1 MGIRI
6 DEDTLNRMQDLAFYL
21 APVLIGVGTGALG
34 GHFVR
39 ALAKTPLLQTGAVA
53 LVQTV
58 VGMLGIHRPIAGS
71 FETIQ
76 QSTLGSVVS
85 MMVSQIA
92 VGVIIYGE
100 GALAIN
106 AGLMMGTA
114 LTLPTVASLIVVPA
128 VLGTVAALGLGKAI
142 DCACDREWI
151 VKV

>member
-1 MGIRI
+1 
-6 DEDTLNRMQDLAFYL
+6 
-21 APVLIGVGTGALG
+21 
-34 GHFVR
+34 
-39 ALAKTPLLQTGAVA
+39 
-53 LVQTV
+53 
-58 VGMLGIHRPIAGS
+58 MLGIHRPIAGS